1 MTIKRQLRL
10 RDSTVLGDDDAVP
23 PKPLD
28 RGGREGDPP
37 LFLLPSPS
45 SPEPTGGDSDEGDRG
60 CIGCSSRCI
69 QSQSSGSTMRATGQ
83 Q

>member
-28 RGGREGDPP
+28 RGGREG
-37 LFLLPSPS
+37 
-45 SPEPTGGDSDEGDRG
+45 EPRSFFFHRRHRPNRQE
-60 CIGCSSRCI
+60 
-69 QSQSSGSTMRATGQ
+69 ATATKAIEVASAVRLDVSNPNHLAAR
-83 Q
+83 